1 MDKVLATK
9 QLYITVIFLFLSIY
23 MYGHLGEKGIDCRIT
38 SNLKLSL
45 KDQYL
50 EVTRYSLYYEDT
62 RSGRHVHGGMPIKF
76 TFHFS
81 Y

>member
-23 MYGHLGEKGIDCRIT
+23 IGHLGEKEIDCRIT

-50 EVTRYSLYYEDT
+50 EVTRYSIMKIPDQADMCM
-62 RSGRHVHGGMPIKF
+62 VPIKF